1 MSKGVLYGSHVYIVR
16 RKRRWIWRREPPDG
30 IFVAAVA
37 DSLSPGENTACGL
50 ARVRGRSTRLGGV
63 PVVADSAST
72 PSKDVERLR
81 TRNERT
87 PNHCLEATPKGAPQ
101 AHVTYES
108 TEFNRIY

>member
-1 MSKGVLYGSHVYIVR
+1 MIR
-16 RKRRWIWRREPPDG
+16 RREPPDG
-30 IFVAAVA
+30 IFAAAVA

-50 ARVRGRSTRLGGV
+50 ARGRGRSTRLGGV

-101 AHVTYES
+101 AHVR
-108 TEFNRIY
+108 F